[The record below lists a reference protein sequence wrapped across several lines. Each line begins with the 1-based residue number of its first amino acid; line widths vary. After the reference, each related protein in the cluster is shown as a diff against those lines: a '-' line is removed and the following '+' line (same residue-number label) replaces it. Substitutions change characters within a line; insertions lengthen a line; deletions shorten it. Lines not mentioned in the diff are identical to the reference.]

1 MTLLL
6 VCSGGGHLKGL
17 HQIADRLPTAQEGR
31 TWVTFDTGLS
41 RSMLADEDV
50 VFAPYAAPRDV
61 VNIARNQWLATRM
74 IASRRWSAVIST
86 GSSIAVNFLPLAAAR
101 GIPAHF
107 VESAAR
113 MTDLSMTGRILARVP
128 GVRCHVQSRALATR
142 RWHYAGS
149 EFDAFERDD
158 DAAPAPAPIQR
169 AVVSV
174 GTTESY
180 GFRRLLDA
188 AAPLLVGVD
197 TVWQTGATDAR
208 GLGIDARPTV
218 PFTEMAAAVA
228 EADVV
233 VAHAGTGTAL
243 TALEAGRCPVLVPR
257 LGRYDEHVDDHQ
269 EQIAAELSRRG
280 LAITCSPE
288 DLTEATLHE
297 AARRRVRRNGAPP
310 PMVLS

>member
-17 HQIADRLPTAQEGR
+17 HQIADRLPATQEGR

-41 RSMLADEDV
+41 RSMLKGEDV

-61 VNIARNQWLATRM
+61 VSIARNQWLATKI

-86 GSSIAVNFLPLAAAR
+86 GSSLAVNFLPLAAAR

-113 MTDLSMTGRILARVP
+113 TTDYSLTGRILVRVP
-128 GVRCHVQSRALATR
+128 GVACHVQSRALVTR
-142 RWHYAGS
+142 RWRYAGS
-149 EFDAFERDD
+149 EFDAFVPVD
-158 DAAPAPAPIQR
+158 DAEPAPLRR
-169 AVVSV
+169 AVVTV

-188 AAPLLVGVD
+188 AVPLLDGVE
-197 TVWQTGATDAR
+197 TLWQTGVTDTS

-218 PFTEMAAAVA
+218 PFAEMAAAVSA
-228 EADVV
+228 ADVV
-233 VAHAGTGTAL
+233 IAHAGTGTAL
-243 TALEAGRCPVLVPR
+243 TAMEAGRCPLLVPR
-257 LGRYDEHVDDHQ
+257 LGRHDEHVDDHQ
-269 EQIAAELSRRG
+269 EQIAAELSARG
-280 LAITCSPE
+280 LAVTCSPE
-288 DLTEATLHE
+288 KLSKDVLHE
-297 AARRRVRRNGAPP
+297 AARRRVGRNGAPP
-310 PMVLS
+310 PIVLL